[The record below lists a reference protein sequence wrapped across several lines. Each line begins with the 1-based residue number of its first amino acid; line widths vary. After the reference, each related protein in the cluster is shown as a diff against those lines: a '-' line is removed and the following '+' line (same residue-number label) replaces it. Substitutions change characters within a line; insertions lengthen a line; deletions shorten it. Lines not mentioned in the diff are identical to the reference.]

1 MKYIATILIT
11 AALAGCSHI
20 PPSLF
25 TNKHECTYI
34 GCETG
39 GLVFYPHER
48 EQDKNAP
55 GENYEL

>member
-1 MKYIATILIT
+1 MKYVIF
-11 AALAGCSHI
+11 AAVLFLSACSHI
-20 PPSLF
+20 PPELF
-25 TNKHECTYI
+25 TNKHGCTYI

-48 EQDKNAP
+48 EQDKNQP